1 MSRLY
6 FKYKNRIN
14 LFRNIVLFISIII
27 ISKFFTIQ
35 VINSNNYKKQIFNKT
50 ISYKE
55 QQGLRGNIFDT
66 NKNLLAYTIQKCL
79 FWISSENLNEE
90 NKLQIVNLFSEELNQ
105 PKSKYNKILETKSDY
120 IVIEK
125 DIIYIAQSISEA
137 IKLIKGDKFK

>member
-35 VINSNNYKKQIFNKT
+35 VIKSNDYKKQIFNKT

-66 NKNLLAYTIQKCL
+66 NKNLLAYTIKKCL
-79 FWISSENLNEE
+79 FGLV
-90 NKLQIVNLFSEELNQ
+90 L
-105 PKSKYNKILETKSDY
+105 KI
-120 IVIEK
+120 
-125 DIIYIAQSISEA
+125 
-137 IKLIKGDKFK
+137 